1 MCFRVWLLIGVG
13 LYFWIAFRLAGV
25 WCCVVCFR
33 LVWVFGVDTS
43 LLLRW
48 LFAVYTLVAWVCL
61 LNDVLFWGF
70 GDACWLLDLIVVLCY
85 LVVGDG
91 FDGWVLIVLILVR
104 FALVFGCFCA
114 VFDVL
119 G

>member
-33 LVWVFGVDTS
+33 LVWVFGVVTS
-43 LLLRW
+43 LSLRW

-70 GDACWLLDLIVVLCY
+70 GDACWLFDLIVVLCY
-85 LVVGDG
+85 LVVGGG
-91 FDGWVLIVLILVR
+91 FDGCGFNSVDT
-104 FALVFGCFCA
+104 C
-114 VFDVL
+114 
-119 G
+119 